1 MRCWGRDTGRS
12 PTLTPTVST
21 YLYDTPPF
29 SPTTSH
35 IDGQTRE
42 TQFLSIVRTGTF
54 LHTGNLLQWHTNS
67 DTCRIHCMVNG
78 YFWMWEMYV
87 VMKFRS
93 IFHAA
98 PTIYWHLILFV
109 IMRKSFPISIFLT
122 SRRCKFSHLHLH
134 SRAWWPS
141 LQNHI
146 ITINIVHPT
155 CITNHAATERS
166 WTNKPWTSV
175 RACKSGRPSTE
186 RWRRW

>member
-12 PTLTPTVST
+12 PTLTPTILSYHQSHRRTDKRDTVSVHRPYRYIPT
-21 YLYDTPPF
+21 YWE
-29 SPTTSH
+29 STTM
-35 IDGQTRE
+35 TY
-42 TQFLSIVRTGTF
+42 QFRYMSKS
-54 LHTGNLLQWHTNS
+54 LHGE
-67 DTCRIHCMVNG
+67 RI
-78 YFWMWEMYV
+78 FWMWEIYV
-87 VMKFRS
+87 VLKFRS

-186 RWRRW
+186 RWRRWRQW